1 MTRPVGQLGHAQIG
15 PSGKECAAVI
25 LEVKGLV
32 WKIIEVVGESN
43 ESFAKAVMNAVDE
56 AGKTVKQMQW
66 FEATQFRGSIKEG
79 KVTQFQTVVRIGFKV
94 ER

>member
-1 MTRPVGQLGHAQIG
+1 M
-15 PSGKECAAVI
+15 
-25 LEVKGLV
+25 V

>member
-1 MTRPVGQLGHAQIG
+1 M
-15 PSGKECAAVI
+15 
-25 LEVKGLV
+25 V

-43 ESFAKAVMNAVDE
+43 ESFAKAVKNAVEE

-66 FEATQFRGSIKEG
+66 FEATQFRGTVSEG
-79 KVTQFQTVVRIGFKV
+79 KVSQFQAVVRIGFKV

>member
-1 MTRPVGQLGHAQIG
+1 M
-15 PSGKECAAVI
+15 SC
-25 LEVKGLV
+25 LV

-43 ESFAKAVMNAVDE
+43 ESFANAVRNAVEE

-66 FEATQFRGSIKEG
+66 FEATQFRGTVKEG
-79 KVTQFQTVVRIGFKV
+79 KVSQFQAVVRIGFKV

>member
-1 MTRPVGQLGHAQIG
+1 M
-15 PSGKECAAVI
+15 
-25 LEVKGLV
+25 V

-43 ESFAKAVMNAVDE
+43 ESFAKAVKNAVEE

-66 FEATQFRGSIKEG
+66 FEATQFRGTITEG
-79 KVTQFQTVVRIGFKV
+79 KVSQFQALVRIGFKV